1 MKVSFGTLEVTRR
14 LSVPCRWLAWLTM
27 VALSLTV
34 LLAQEAPNPG
44 GGFQEEVSVGYVLVP
59 IVARL
64 AKGGYATDLKPE
76 DFRLLVNGQVV
87 DFESFE
93 QGDRAP
99 VTVMFLQDLSGGMA
113 NSNKMILSRTVLDRL
128 IMGHRSGDNW
138 GLTSFASERVSVD
151 VSFTDNVEL
160 LRESADSWRPYGT
173 TALHDAVAWLPDLT
187 AHVHSARRA
196 AIVITDGVDNASQI
210 DPYAAREK
218 VRQAEL
224 PVYVLGLST
233 GDIESLDREG
243 EKVYRYA
250 DVLNLLSHMTGG
262 HYFPVVSQ
270 SDALLACNK
279 IVSEIRNQYVIGFP
293 TSALGTPTY
302 HQIEVQVRGKK
313 KLKLSFRQGYSG
325 TLPKALVPSGQ

>member
-1 MKVSFGTLEVTRR
+1 MALL
-14 LSVPCRWLAWLTM
+14 LSCSPI
-27 VALSLTV
+27 
-34 LLAQEAPNPG
+34 LAQDVPSSG

-59 IVARL
+59 IVARQ
-64 AKGGYATDLKPE
+64 ASGGYATDLKPE

-99 VTVMFLQDLSGGMA
+99 VSVMFLQDLSGSMA
-113 NSNKMILSRTVLDRL
+113 NSSKIVLSRTVLDRL
-128 IMGHRSGDNW
+128 ILGHRPGDNW
-138 GLTSFASERVSVD
+138 GLTSFSSGNVVVD
-151 VSFTDNVEL
+151 VPFTDDVDL
-160 LRESADSWRPYGT
+160 LRQSADAWRPYGT

-187 AHVHSARRA
+187 SHVHSARRA

-210 DPYAAREK
+210 DPYTAREK

-233 GDIESLDREG
+233 GDIESLDRNG

-250 DVLNLLSHMTGG
+250 DVLNLLSHLTGG
-262 HYFPVVSQ
+262 QYFPVVSQ
-270 SDALLACNK
+270 SDAILACTK
-279 IVSEIRNQYVIGFP
+279 IVSEIRNQYVVGFP

-302 HQIEVQVRGKK
+302 HEIEVQARNKK
-313 KLKLSFRQGYSG
+313 KLQLTFRQGYTG

>member
-1 MKVSFGTLEVTRR
+1 M
-14 LSVPCRWLAWLTM
+14 
-27 VALSLTV
+27 
-34 LLAQEAPNPG
+34 
-44 GGFQEEVSVGYVLVP
+44 GYVLVP
-59 IVARL
+59 IVARQPSG
-64 AKGGYATDLKPE
+64 AYATDLKPD
-76 DFRLLVNGQVV
+76 DFRLLVNGQAIE
-87 DFESFE
+87 FESFE
-93 QGDRAP
+93 QGERAP
-99 VTVMFLQDLSGGMA
+99 VSVMFLQDLSGSMA

-138 GLTSFASERVSVD
+138 SLASFASERVSVD
-151 VSFTDNVEL
+151 VSFTDDVEL
-160 LRESADSWRPYGT
+160 LRQSADSWRPYGT

-187 AHVHSARRA
+187 SHVHSARRA

-210 DPYAAREK
+210 DPYTAREK

-270 SDALLACNK
+270 SDALLACTK

-302 HQIEVQVRGKK
+302 HEIQVQPRTRK
-313 KLKLSFRQGYSG
+313 KLKLTFRQGYSG
-325 TLPKALVPSGQ
+325 TLPKALTPSGQ

>member
-1 MKVSFGTLEVTRR
+1 MKMSFSSLKATRWPSGAAR
-14 LSVPCRWLAWLTM
+14 SGGW
-27 VALSLTV
+27 
-34 LLAQEAPNPG
+34 LLAVLMSFSSATAQVARNPG
-44 GGFQEEVSVGYVLVP
+44 AGFQEEVSVGYVLVP
-59 IVARL
+59 IVARQ
-64 AKGGYATDLKPE
+64 ASGAYATDLKPE

-99 VTVMFLQDLSGGMA
+99 VSVMFLQDLSGSMA
-113 NSNKMILSRTVLDRL
+113 NSNKIVLSRTVLDHL
-128 IMGHRSGDNW
+128 IAGHRPGDNW
-138 GLTSFASERVSVD
+138 GLTSFSSGSVSVD
-151 VSFTDNVEL
+151 VPFTDDVGL
-160 LRESADSWRPYGT
+160 LRDAADAWRPYGT

-210 DPYAAREK
+210 DPFTAREK

-233 GDIESLDREG
+233 GDIESLDRNG

-250 DVLNLLSHMTGG
+250 DVLNLLSHLTGG
-262 HYFPVVSQ
+262 QYFPVVSQ
-270 SDALLACNK
+270 SDAILACAK
-279 IVSEIRNQYVIGFP
+279 IVSDIRNQYVIGFP

-302 HQIEVQVRGKK
+302 HEIVVQPRNRK
-313 KLKLSFRQGYSG
+313 KLELTFRQGYTG

>member
-1 MKVSFGTLEVTRR
+1 MRVSFGTLEVTRR
-14 LSVPCRWLAWLTM
+14 LSVSCRWSAWLTV
-27 VALSLTV
+27 VALSLTAV
-34 LLAQEAPNPG
+34 LAQDAPNPG

-99 VTVMFLQDLSGGMA
+99 VSVMFLQDLSGSMA
-113 NSNKMILSRTVLDRL
+113 NSNKITLSRAVLDRL
-128 IMGHRSGDNW
+128 VMVSRPGDNW
-138 GLTSFASERVSVD
+138 GLTSFASNRVSVD
-151 VSFTDNVEL
+151 VPFTDDIGQ
-160 LRESADSWRPYGT
+160 LRESADSWHPYGT

-187 AHVHSARRA
+187 AHVLSARRA

-233 GDIESLDREG
+233 GDIESLDRDG

-250 DVLNLLSHMTGG
+250 DVLNLLSHLTGG
-262 HYFPVVSQ
+262 QYFPVVNQ
-270 SDALLACNK
+270 SDAMLACNE
-279 IVSEIRNQYVIGFP
+279 ILSEIRNQYVIGFP

-302 HQIEVQVRGKK
+302 HQIEVQARNKK
-313 KLKLSFRQGYSG
+313 KLKLTFRQGYNG
-325 TLPKALVPSGQ
+325 TLPKALIPSGQ

>member
-1 MKVSFGTLEVTRR
+1 MAALLTFSPVAAQVPGTLG
-14 LSVPCRWLAWLTM
+14 S
-27 VALSLTV
+27 
-34 LLAQEAPNPG
+34 
-44 GGFQEEVSVGYVLVP
+44 GFQEEVSVGYVLVP
-59 IVARL
+59 IVARR
-64 AKGGYATDLKPE
+64 ASGAYATDLKPD

-99 VTVMFLQDLSGGMA
+99 VSLMFLQDLSGSMA
-113 NSNKMILSRTVLDRL
+113 NSNKIALSRTVLDRL
-128 IMGHRSGDNW
+128 LMGHRPGDKW
-138 GLTSFASERVSVD
+138 GLTSFSSGSVSVD
-151 VSFTDNVEL
+151 VPFTDDVAL
-160 LRESADSWRPYGT
+160 LRQSADTWRPYGT

-187 AHVHSARRA
+187 ADVHSARRA
-196 AIVITDGVDNASQI
+196 AVVLTDGVDNASRI
-210 DPYAAREK
+210 DPYTAREK

-233 GDIESLDREG
+233 GDIESLDRNG

-250 DVLNLLSHMTGG
+250 DVLNLLSHLTGG

-270 SDALLACNK
+270 SDAILACAK

-302 HQIEVQVRGKK
+302 HEIVVQPRNKK
-313 KLKLSFRQGYSG
+313 KLELTFRHGYTG
-325 TLPKALVPSGQ
+325 TLPKGLTPSGQ

>member
-1 MKVSFGTLEVTRR
+1 M
-14 LSVPCRWLAWLTM
+14 A
-27 VALSLTV
+27 V
-34 LLAQEAPNPG
+34 LLTLCPVSAQVARSSG
-44 GGFQEEVSVGYVLVP
+44 AGFQEEVSVGYVLVP
-59 IVARL
+59 IVARR

-99 VTVMFLQDLSGGMA
+99 VSVMFLQDLSGSMA
-113 NSNKMILSRTVLDRL
+113 NSNKIDLSRSVLDRL
-128 IMGHRSGDNW
+128 VMGHRPGDNW
-138 GLTSFASERVSVD
+138 GLTSFASDRVSVD
-151 VSFTDNVEL
+151 VPFTDNIGL
-160 LRESADSWRPYGT
+160 LRQSADAWRPYGT

-187 AHVHSARRA
+187 ADVQSARRA
-196 AIVITDGVDNASQI
+196 AIVLTDGVDNASKI
-210 DPYAAREK
+210 DPYSAREK

-233 GDIESLDREG
+233 GDIESLDRDG

-250 DVLNLLSHMTGG
+250 DVLNLLSHLTGG
-262 HYFPVVSQ
+262 QYFPVAKQ
-270 SDALLACNK
+270 SDAILACNE

-302 HQIEVQVRGKK
+302 HEIVVQPRNKK
-313 KLKLSFRQGYSG
+313 NLELTFRHGYTG
-325 TLPKALVPSGQ
+325 TLPKALVPSRQ